1 MANKIDTVMDNIETK
16 LNELV
21 QADGSGVFKA
31 LQRAVI
37 NALTTVNPPIF
48 AVAVDHLQ
56 CDQGTWTAYVLLQIA
71 ANRGGSAADSTVT
84 DLIAE
89 ADAQIRALA
98 GSGAAGGGI
107 DQIIWDPWYR
117 PGNNP
122 AHLDH
127 VGAIGSLRIRVEGTL
142 KTS

>member
-1 MANKIDTVMDNIETK
+1 MSNKIDTVMDNIVTQ
-16 LNELV
+16 LGELV
-21 QADGSGVFKA
+21 EADGTGVFKA
-31 LQRAVI
+31 VQRAVI
-37 NALTTVNPPIF
+37 NALTAVNLPIF
-48 AVAVDHLQ
+48 ACAVDRLQ
-56 CDQGTWTAYVLLQIA
+56 CDQGTWTAHALLQIA
-71 ANRGGSAADSTVT
+71 ANKGGSAADSTVT